1 MRKKRKKSKAKVKV
15 VYKTKTIPS
24 VTPTKD
30 DSSRLK
36 KEIADLEESK
46 KQSGTGVRGMLRR
59 MAIQKKI
66 SDKSGYFKARD
77 KLAST
82 KKSIELMKV
91 QTEFEEAKNKLKEA
105 RSKRQVNFESFGIQG
120 SNPQQR
126 KELKFEDLFK

>member
-1 MRKKRKKSKAKVKV
+1 MAKKRKKSKAKVKV

-36 KEIADLEESK
+36 KEISELEESK
-46 KQSGTGVRGMLRR
+46 KQAGTGIRGVFRR

-77 KLAST
+77 KLATT

-91 QTEFEEAKNKLKEA
+91 QTEFEEAKNKLKEV
-105 RSKRQVNFESFGIQG
+105 RSKRQVNFGDFGKQ
-120 SNPQQR
+120 SNPQQI
-126 KELKFEDLFK
+126 KELKFEDMFK